1 MLRLGLI
8 LHLFIGSTLAG
19 SAVIAALV
27 MGQDTLR
34 PILIAALLGFIAAV
48 PVSYIVAK
56 KLYDLR

>member
-27 MGQDTLR
+27 MGQDTMT
-34 PILIAALLGFIAAV
+34 PILIAAALGFLMAI
-48 PVSYIVAK
+48 PVTWMVTKMIYENQ
-56 KLYDLR
+56 